1 MATYSNILP
10 QKPHEQYKRQKDM
23 TPNGEP
29 LPDPGWTVS
38 KILLRKSR
46 GQLLIAPENNAQFW
60 MCLVP
65 KVKSDAVK
73 NNIA

>member
-1 MATYSNILP
+1 
-10 QKPHEQYKRQKDM
+10 M
-23 TPNGEP
+23 TPKGEP

-46 GQLLIAPENNAQFW
+46 RQLLTAPENNAQLW
-60 MCLVP
+60 MCLEA
-65 KVKSDAVK
+65 KVKSDAIK

>member
-10 QKPHEQYKRQKDM
+10 QKPHEQYERQKDM
-23 TPNGEP
+23 TPKGEP

-46 GQLLIAPENNAQFW
+46 RQLLTAPENNAQLW
-60 MCLVP
+60 MCLEA
-65 KVKSDAVK
+65 KVKSDAIK